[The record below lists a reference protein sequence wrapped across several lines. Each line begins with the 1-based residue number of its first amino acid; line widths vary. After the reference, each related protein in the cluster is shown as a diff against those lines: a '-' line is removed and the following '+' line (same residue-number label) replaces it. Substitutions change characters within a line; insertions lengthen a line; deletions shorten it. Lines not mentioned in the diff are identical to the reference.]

1 MNFFTALLLI
11 FGVTLAGIWGTGALV
26 KYGINQYYDRQSE
39 LNKKKMYTCLN
50 CKRED
55 AYEKVY
61 EDKHEHIETRKD
73 HHSKPDSTDP
83 PSVSIGKTY
92 KIIRY
97 DTTYECVY
105 CGHTKVDYREYQQ
118 RL

>member
-1 MNFFTALLLI
+1 MEFFTTPLLI
-11 FGVTLAGIWGTGALV
+11 FGVALAGIWGAGSLV
-26 KYGINQYYDRQSE
+26 KYGINQYHDRQSE

-50 CKRED
+50 CKRGD
-55 AYEKVY
+55 AYERINDDQYVY
-61 EDKHEHIETRKD
+61 FETRKE
-73 HHSKPDSTDP
+73 HQSKPGSDA
-83 PSVSIGKTY
+83 PSSDLIGKTY

-97 DTTYECVY
+97 KTTYECEY